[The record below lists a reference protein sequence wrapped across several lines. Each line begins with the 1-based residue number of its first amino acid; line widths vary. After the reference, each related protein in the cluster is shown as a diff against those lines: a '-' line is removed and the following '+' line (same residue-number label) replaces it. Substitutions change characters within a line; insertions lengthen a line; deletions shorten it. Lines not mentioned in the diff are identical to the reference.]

1 MEGNFRATIRL
12 DQCPEQIVIFSL
24 VVLRIS
30 LIDTASVTIASEVP
44 IVSALRS
51 HFSEVARSGE
61 SCISDQRGDQVFNFA
76 DLCWPLLSSLT
87 PPADRIR
94 IAR

>member
-1 MEGNFRATIRL
+1 MEGNFRATISL

-24 VVLRIS
+24 VVFRIS

-51 HFSEVARSGE
+51 HFSEVARSVE
-61 SCISDQRGDQVFNFA
+61 SCISDQRGGQVF
-76 DLCWPLLSSLT
+76 
-87 PPADRIR
+87 
-94 IAR
+94 